1 MRTGMFTRPKERDP
15 LHMALMGAPPLS
27 LILVVLQRIYPCKSE
42 EMWYPSEG
50 NIDKARL
57 LWQTIFNIGVRGEK

>member
-1 MRTGMFTRPKERDP
+1 
-15 LHMALMGAPPLS
+15 MALMGAPPLS